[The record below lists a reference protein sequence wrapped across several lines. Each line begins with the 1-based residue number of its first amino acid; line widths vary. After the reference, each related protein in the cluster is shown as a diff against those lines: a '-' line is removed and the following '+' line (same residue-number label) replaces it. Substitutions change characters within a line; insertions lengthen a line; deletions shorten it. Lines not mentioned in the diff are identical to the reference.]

1 MRADKIMFSES
12 SGFVIEAKARS
23 EAKLAEIIK
32 IYGLEIM
39 EIGSV
44 TKARRILMRR
54 NGSNVVDLDLDE
66 ARKVWVEGLA
76 EAMR

>member
-1 MRADKIMFSES
+1 
-12 SGFVIEAKARS
+12 
-23 EAKLAEIIK
+23 
-32 IYGLEIM
+32 M